1 MNILFVCTGNTCRS
15 PMAAALLKN
24 KKPDVHI
31 KSVGIFANENSAP
44 NRHAVRALFEYDIQ
58 LSHKSTQVT
67 DQLLHWADLVL
78 TMTTNHVQSLIL
90 QYPQFQEKY
99 YTLKEYALGADNKVW
114 KQLQLAY
121 ANLEEKQS
129 QIILDNKM
137 KLNQLEL
144 ENRIVKACEE
154 DMLLIRQLEAQ
165 MIDFNIS
172 DPFGGS
178 LEVYEQTLEELNR
191 YINLVIEKIEKD

>member
-24 KKPDVHI
+24 KKPNLHI
-31 KSVGIFANENSAP
+31 KSAGIFANENSAP
-44 NRHAVRALFEYDIQ
+44 NRHAVRALYEYDIQ
-58 LSHKSTQVT
+58 LSHKSSQVT
-67 DQLLHWADLVL
+67 EDLLNWADLIL

-99 YTLKEYALGADNKVW
+99 YTLKEYALEADNKVW
-114 KQLQLAY
+114 KELQSAY
-121 ANLEEKQS
+121 ANIEHKQS
-129 QIILDNKM
+129 QIIQENQLQLD
-137 KLNQLEL
+137 QLEL
-144 ENRIVKACEE
+144 EKLIIKECEE
-154 DMLLIRQLEAQ
+154 DMLEIKQLEAQ
-165 MIDFNIS
+165 MVDYNIS

-178 LEVYEQTLEELNR
+178 LEVYEQTLDELYR